1 MDEAGAMREIGQ
13 TVPGATAPDRENPAE
28 SILLNCPRIAKGS
41 LSKKEPAMIRDF
53 QYAVRALSKA
63 PGFSAAIVLMLA
75 LGIGANSAI
84 FSVVN
89 QVLLN
94 PGGIANPERIAAVR
108 VKYEKLALASI
119 DVSVPDFADVKGSTE
134 LFENAAIEGSG
145 AYNYTGSGVPER
157 LRGADVSVGW
167 FDVFGAKP
175 RLGRTFQPEEDKP
188 NANHVIVLSY
198 AAWKRLFGMDAGVL
212 GRTVELNETPYR
224 VVGVMGPEFRWP
236 AFADLWVPLGLA
248 DAEYN
253 DQNRFNE
260 NFTAFAR
267 LKPGV
272 KFASASAYTQ
282 VLSDRVKSKAGAL
295 GTYAKDA
302 AWGMFLV
309 AMTDFVAGDT
319 KTPML
324 VLSGAVGFVLLIA
337 CSNIAGLM
345 LARASGKSKEIA
357 VRAALGAGRWHLIRQ
372 TMAESLTLAFAGALA
387 GLGFAYV
394 GVKGLLMLAPQNGQ
408 VALDVRLD
416 ATVLLFTAAAA
427 VAAGILFGIA
437 PAWQISRLDRYDA
450 LKEGGRAGTAGMGR
464 QRMRAAL
471 VVGEV
476 ALALL
481 LLVGAGLFMRSL
493 ASLEDVSPGFQAE
506 GVITAN
512 VALPP
517 TRYTD
522 DAKKIAF
529 YRAVLDRMAGLP
541 GVTNVSAGMSVPFAG
556 NSGSASFSIEGRPSP
571 PGDPGPHGDIDI
583 VTPDYFATLKIPL
596 RSGRVFTS
604 QDHQGTQPVTVID
617 ETLAKQYW
625 PNEDPVGKH
634 MRLGGPSV
642 PWSTIVGIVGHVK
655 SADLAGDTVK
665 GKYYLPTFQ
674 NSLPVSTLVVRA
686 QTDPA
691 GLTSAIRAAVQAVDP
706 TQAVAQVR
714 TMSDMV
720 SESLAPR
727 RFVVTLLGVFAGMAL
742 LMAVLGLY
750 GVISYAVTDRTQE
763 IGIRMAL
770 GAQPTEILGMVIGQ
784 GMLLA
789 GVGAAIGLAASV
801 TISRLLR
808 NQLFR
813 VGPFD
818 PLTFAATALI
828 LLGAALAACYFP
840 ARRATRVDPIHAL
853 RHE

>member
-1 MDEAGAMREIGQ
+1 
-13 TVPGATAPDRENPAE
+13 
-28 SILLNCPRIAKGS
+28 
-41 LSKKEPAMIRDF
+41 MIKDF
-53 QYAVRALSKA
+53 RYAIRALMKA
-63 PGFSAAIVLMLA
+63 PGFSAATVITLA
-75 LGIGANSAI
+75 LGIGANTAI

-94 PGGIANPERIAAVR
+94 PGGITNPERIVAVR
-108 VKYEKLALASI
+108 VKYDKLALSSI
-119 DVSVPDFADVKGSTE
+119 EVSVPDFADVKGSTD
-134 LFENAAIEGSG
+134 LFENAAIQGNG
-145 AYNYTGSGVPER
+145 FYNYTGSGIPEP
-157 LRGADVSVGW
+157 LRGATVSAGW

-188 NANHVIVLSY
+188 NAGNVVVLSY
-198 AAWKRLFGMDAGVL
+198 AAWKRLFGQDAGVL
-212 GRTVELNETPYR
+212 GRSIELNQTPYR

-236 AFADLWVPLGLA
+236 AFADIWVPLGLA
-248 DAEYN
+248 DAQYN

-272 KFASASAYTQ
+272 KIAGASAFMQ
-282 VLSDRVKSKAGAL
+282 VLNDRVKGKAGRL
-295 GTYAKDA
+295 GQYAKDSL
-302 AWGMFLV
+302 WGMFLLP
-309 AMTDFVAGDT
+309 MTDFVAGDT
-319 KTPML
+319 KSPML
-324 VLSGAVGFVLLIA
+324 VLLGAVGFVLLIA

-372 TMAESLTLAFAGALA
+372 TMAESLTLALAGAA
-387 GLGFAYV
+387 VGLGIAYF
-394 GVKGLLMLAPQNGQ
+394 GVRGLLMLAPQDGQ

-416 ATVLLFTAAAA
+416 GAVLLFTAIAAI
-427 VAAGILFGIA
+427 AAGILFGIA

-450 LKEGGRAGTAGMGR
+450 LKEGGRAGTAGLGR

-476 ALALL
+476 TLALL
-481 LLVGAGLFMRSL
+481 LLVGAGLFLRSL
-493 ASLEDVSPGFQAE
+493 ASLEEVSPGFQPQ

-517 TRYTD
+517 TRYS
-522 DAKKIAF
+522 DAGKQLAF
-529 YRAVLDRMAGLP
+529 YRAVLDRLASLP
-541 GVTNVSAGMSVPFAG
+541 GVTNVSAGVSVPFAG

-571 PGDPGPHGDIDI
+571 PGDPGPHGDIDF

-604 QDHQGTQPVTVID
+604 QDQQGTQPAMVID

-625 PNEDPVGKH
+625 PTEDPIGKH

-642 PWSTIVGIVGHVK
+642 PWSTIVGVVGHVK
-655 SADLAGDTVK
+655 SSDLAGDTIK
-665 GKYYLPTFQ
+665 GKYYIATFQ
-674 NSLPVSTLVVRA
+674 SPIPFATLVVRA
-686 QTDPA
+686 QLDPA
-691 GLTSAIRAAVQAVDP
+691 GLTSAIRTAVQAVDP
-706 TQAVAQVR
+706 TQAVSQIR

-720 SESLAPR
+720 SESLTPR
-727 RFVVTLLGVFAGMAL
+727 RFVVTVLGVFAGMAL

-750 GVISYAVTDRTQE
+750 GIISYAVTQRTQE
-763 IGIRMAL
+763 IGIRLAL
-770 GAQPTEILGMVIGQ
+770 GAQRGEILGMVIGQ
-784 GMLLA
+784 GMWLA
-789 GVGAAIGLAASV
+789 GTGVGIGLVSSV
-801 TISRLLR
+801 VISRLLR
-808 NQLFR
+808 NQLFH

-828 LLGAALAACYFP
+828 LLGAALAACYIP